1 VVGTPTVGTA
11 VPVVVV
17 PVATTVPVTTAVPVA
32 TAVPVLTAVPVVAAV
47 AVMVPVA
54 PAVAVVPGVTVGLGV
69 TVWAIAAAPNI
80 TLATPRVAAA
90 LNHLLLIAVLFLLV
104 LSALSYLGFMARAMR
119 DTLQTSSVAYAGL
132 KP

>member
-1 VVGTPTVGTA
+1 

-17 PVATTVPVTTAVPVA
+17 PVATEVAPAVPVA
-32 TAVPVLTAVPVVAAV
+32 TAVAAVPVLTAVPVVPVVAAV
-47 AVMVPVA
+47 AVTVPVA

-80 TLATPRVAAA
+80 TLATPSVAAA

-119 DTLQTSSVAYAGL
+119 DTLQTSLVAYAGL